1 MKTTGIVRRVDDL
14 GRIVIPR
21 EYRRAYDINIGDPME
36 IIADSDGNILL
47 KRVDI
52 SGEFKRC
59 AENVAVF
66 LSEQFGWTVAVCDRS
81 KFLTAYGRKKS
92 AFLGATLSDRLISV
106 VGGARR
112 TTVLATEVAYLGLG
126 EQDFSVVAV
135 EPIISERG
143 VLGGLIVAS
152 NAEFSP
158 ADAKIITL
166 SARLIGNNMQKY

>member
-36 IIADSDGNILL
+36 IIADNDGNILL
-47 KRVDI
+47 KRVDLT
-52 SGEFKRC
+52 GEYKRVS
-59 AENVAVF
+59 ENVAIF

-81 KFLTAYGRKKS
+81 KFLTCHGRKKN
-92 AFLGATLSDRLISV
+92 AFIGNALSDRLASV

-112 TTVLATEVAYLGLG
+112 ATVPYAEIAYLGV
-126 EQDFSVVAV
+126 EEADFPFVSI

-143 VLGGLIVAS
+143 VLGALVVAS
-152 NAEFSP
+152 SVAFSLS
-158 ADAKIITL
+158 DAKIITL